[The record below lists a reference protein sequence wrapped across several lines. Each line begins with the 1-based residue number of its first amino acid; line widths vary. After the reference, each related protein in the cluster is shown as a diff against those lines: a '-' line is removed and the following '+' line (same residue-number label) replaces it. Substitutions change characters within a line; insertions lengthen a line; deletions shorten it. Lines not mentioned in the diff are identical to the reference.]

1 MNGRTIMLKVSTLCA
16 LAITSVAATTAWA
29 DPDADG
35 CKDFFVSR
43 MAGYYIRYC
52 DMKDFDSYKFMDGTD
67 HEAVV
72 EGKIVHLQYA
82 QPDDATANSGLKVQR
97 NYINALTTDGW
108 TILDQPEGGVTAKQI
123 KNGKERWVEL
133 GGNGGSIYDLVLA
146 EKAGMAQS
154 VVTADDMSTVLNR
167 DGRISLQINFDTAK
181 STIRNDSLPII
192 QQIVATMKANPAL
205 KLSVEGHTDNVG
217 TPQSNKTLSLARAQA
232 VVTAVSNTG
241 VAAARM
247 TPVGYGQEQ
256 SVADN
261 GTEQGRAQNRR
272 VVLVKQ

>member
-1 MNGRTIMLKVSTLCA
+1 MLKLPTLCA
-16 LAITSVAATTAWA
+16 LAIATVAATTAWA

-35 CKDFFVSR
+35 CKDFYVSR
-43 MAGYYIRYC
+43 MAGYYIRFC
-52 DMKDFDSYKFMDGTD
+52 DMKDFDSYKFMEGTD
-67 HEAVV
+67 HEAAV
-72 EGKIVHLQYA
+72 EGKVVHNQYA
-82 QPDDATANSGLKVQR
+82 QPDDATPNSGLKVQK
-97 NYINALTTDGW
+97 NYLNALTADGW
-108 TILDQPEGGVTAKQI
+108 TILDTPEGGVTAKQI

-133 GGNGGSIYDLVLA
+133 TGNGGNIYELFLV

-154 VVTADDMSTVLNR
+154 VITADDMATALNR

-181 STIRNDSLPII
+181 STIRPDSQPII
-192 QQIVATMKANPAL
+192 QQIVAMMRANPAL

-232 VVTAVSNTG
+232 VVTAVSSAG
-241 VAAARM
+241 VAASRM
-247 TPVGYGQEQ
+247 TPVGYGQERP
-256 SVADN
+256 VADN

>member
-1 MNGRTIMLKVSTLCA
+1 MPKLSTLCA
-16 LAITSVAATTAWA
+16 LAIATITATTAWA

-35 CKDFFVSR
+35 CKDFYVSR

-52 DMKDFDSYKFMDGTD
+52 DMKDFDSFKFMDGTD

-97 NYINALTTDGW
+97 NYINALTADGW
-108 TILDQPEGGVTAKQI
+108 TILDKPEGGVTARQI

-133 GGNGGSIYDLVLA
+133 GGNGGSIYDLILA

-154 VVTADDMSTVLNR
+154 VVTADDMGTVLNR

-192 QQIVATMKANPAL
+192 RQIVATMKANTAL
-205 KLSVEGHTDNVG
+205 QLSVEGHTDNVG
-217 TPQSNKTLSLARAQA
+217 TAQANQALSLARAQA
-232 VVTAVSNTG
+232 VVAAVANAG
-241 VAAARM
+241 VAASRM
-247 TPVGYGQEQ
+247 SPVGYGQEQ
-256 SVADN
+256 PVADN
-261 GTEQGRAQNRR
+261 NTEQGRAQNRR

>member
-1 MNGRTIMLKVSTLCA
+1 MLKRSVFCA
-16 LAITSVAATTAWA
+16 LAITTVATTTAWA

-35 CKDFFVSR
+35 CKDFYVSR
-43 MAGYYIRYC
+43 LAGYYIRFC

-67 HEAVV
+67 HEVVV

-108 TILDQPEGGVTAKQI
+108 TIIDMPEGGVTAKQI

-133 GGNGGSIYDLVLA
+133 GGNGGSIYDLILA

-154 VVTADDMSTVLNR
+154 VVTADDMGTVLNR

-181 STIRNDSLPII
+181 ASIRTDSQPII
-192 QQIVATMKANPAL
+192 QQIVATMKANTTL

-232 VVTAVSNTG
+232 VVTAVSNAG
-241 VAAARM
+241 VVAARM

-256 SVADN
+256 PVADN